1 NYANVRIA
9 NLQKECCLILSLADA
24 QEKIENWRI
33 EYNEDRTHSSLG
45 NVTPREYYLSHAQ
58 A

>member
-1 NYANVRIA
+1 M
-9 NLQKECCLILSLADA
+9 ADA